1 MRRAVDAEDPAPLRR
16 VQEDARA
23 AAGVAEWMQRGIRTV
38 PDCSEASGPAS
49 CTGVHSSASWVDSI
63 HKGATE
69 VKTTGMG
76 MADGGWSRISGR
88 SGRMRR
94 VVSTHASRILLR
106 FASLLIDIATTPRNV
121 LLHHPDPPSA
131 ILRDLR
137 QRVRDWDWRTLQ
149 APPCRPAEFS
159 GSGSGA
165 RRGGGGSHWCCS
177 RGRHEPGRRSP
188 RWEHRDRL

>member
-76 MADGGWSRISGR
+76 MADG
-88 SGRMRR
+88 RMVGNLRAKWTNEEGGVYAR
-94 VVSTHASRILLR
+94 KQDPASLR
-106 FASLLIDIATTPRNV
+106 FTSD
-121 LLHHPDPPSA
+121 
-131 ILRDLR
+131 
-137 QRVRDWDWRTLQ
+137 
-149 APPCRPAEFS
+149 
-159 GSGSGA
+159 
-165 RRGGGGSHWCCS
+165 
-177 RGRHEPGRRSP
+177 
-188 RWEHRDRL
+188 